1 MSEAESSELARL
13 RAENESLRQQLARAH
28 QERRETEN
36 SHNNLSNL
44 YVVLHG
50 LFANLDR
57 EVIRTVLRDVLVNFV
72 GTEEVACY
80 EVEGDTL
87 RLSWQVGVDLP
98 VELPLGEGVIG
109 KACADGELK
118 VMSAAELRGRRHDEP
133 SAIVPLQT
141 AAPAHLVGALVIFGL
156 LPQRAHYEALDQ
168 ELFRVLSTHGAAA
181 LWVSKE

>member
-109 KACADGELK
+109 KACADGELR